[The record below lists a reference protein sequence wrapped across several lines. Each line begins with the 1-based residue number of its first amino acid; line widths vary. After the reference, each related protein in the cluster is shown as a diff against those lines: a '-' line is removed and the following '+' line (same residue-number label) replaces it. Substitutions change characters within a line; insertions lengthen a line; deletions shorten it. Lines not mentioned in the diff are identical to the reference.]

1 MRSTCRVRGWV
12 DGGGGGRDWRIAEK
26 RKKWV
31 RSGEQLIRSRGF
43 VPVAIETSPGYTP
56 VRDVVWLRVKYRD
69 DLFVHPLNPRLLFE
83 MLTCK
88 KIPQNT
94 I

>member
-1 MRSTCRVRGWV
+1 MGGW
-12 DGGGGGRDWRIAEK
+12 GWGARDWRIAEK

-83 MLTCK
+83 MFTCK

>member
-1 MRSTCRVRGWV
+1 MGV
-12 DGGGGGRDWRIAEK
+12 GGTGLEDSREK
-26 RKKWV
+26 EKV
-31 RSGEQLIRSRGF
+31 GEQLIRSRGF

-83 MLTCK
+83 MFTCK